1 MKFKSIVK
9 SLILEARIPI
19 GEYEV
24 DGYDVTILY
33 NTHSDLA
40 TNSSHYGR
48 IPVDEIK
55 LAMEE
60 ILDLIVE
67 VSLKVLDK
75 DSKSDNDNS
84 ILVVDNQIGGDYH
97 FWVNKSKSD
106 NIFLTIN
113 TSINHPRHLP
123 TSKNSA
129 KIVVTRV
136 GDTIVKES
144 IDDTFTYKIIGDIIV
159 YYKTF

>member
-9 SLILEARIPI
+9 SLILEARIPL